1 MERNGKLQTAK
12 ECAKIG
18 VTRGGRRGDRVPI
31 LSRTLSLRSIVMNL
45 QLPCEALR
53 SVLGEPLHPP
63 FEHSILLLT
72 AHPYKG
78 EY

>member
-1 MERNGKLQTAK
+1 
-12 ECAKIG
+12 
-18 VTRGGRRGDRVPI
+18 
-31 LSRTLSLRSIVMNL
+31 MNL